1 MLDGIK
7 NAVGSAGNMA
17 KAAQAQQRIKK
28 LLEGIKVVGS
38 TKNGSINVTV
48 NGEQKMIDIQ
58 ISADLINAIAQ
69 DFTLS
74 TDPDKVAKG
83 QQILQDGIIEAA
95 NNAMSNVQERMVKEM
110 TQSGELSDIM
120 SILQGGGN

>member
-7 NAVGSAGNMA
+7 NAMGSAGNMA

>member
-7 NAVGSAGNMA
+7 NAMGSAGNMA

-58 ISADLINAIAQ
+58 ISAELINAIAQ

-120 SILQGGGN
+120 SILQGGGQ